1 MTLYEKKAAKIAE
14 LKELQP
20 KIEEGDPEAVKA
32 GETLADEIESI
43 DASIKA
49 AERANGIL
57 SKMGKDEEKMEDTE
71 MSEEKSLKTL
81 DMTPLKEGRGAV
93 GMNIK
98 AAAPV
103 ASTEV
108 NITDAN
114 VIDIQKTLSV
124 RSLFGSESISGNAL
138 TYFVMGATVGAP
150 AVTKEGAKK
159 PQIQP
164 TYTKKTVALEKIAAY
179 LKETDELLSD
189 NAFLDSAVRGRG
201 VYEHNLVVEKKLV
214 TDLLAT
220 SGIQT
225 VAEAISFD
233 AILKAKANVANA
245 TGYQA
250 DAIVLNPSDLQA
262 LMLEKDANKQYL
274 LGGPAFGAYGNG
286 TYADGPKIWGLT
298 VVESNAVAAGTAI
311 VGAFKTCGSVL
322 TKSGEGL
329 RVEVSNSNEDD
340 FITNMVTVRIEE
352 RLAEVVRI
360 PAGFAKIAAA

>member
-1 MTLYEKKAAKIAE
+1 
-14 LKELQP
+14 
-20 KIEEGDPEAVKA
+20 
-32 GETLADEIESI
+32 
-43 DASIKA
+43 
-49 AERANGIL
+49 
-57 SKMGKDEEKMEDTE
+57 

-108 NITDAN
+108 NITDTN

-150 AVTKEGAKK
+150 AVTREGAKK

>member
-1 MTLYEKKAAKIAE
+1 
-14 LKELQP
+14 
-20 KIEEGDPEAVKA
+20 
-32 GETLADEIESI
+32 
-43 DASIKA
+43 
-49 AERANGIL
+49 
-57 SKMGKDEEKMEDTE
+57 

-108 NITDAN
+108 NITDTN

-179 LKETDELLSD
+179 LKETAELLSD

-201 VYEHNLVVEKKLV
+201 VYEQNLVVEKKLV
-214 TDLLAT
+214 TNLLAT
-220 SGIQT
+220 SVIQT

-340 FITNMVTVRIEE
+340 FITNMVTGRIEE